1 MKDLL
6 KIFRVFFKI
15 GTFSF
20 GGGYAM
26 VLLIQREVVD
36 KQKWISLEEF
46 IPMLAL
52 AQSAPGPM
60 VVNTA
65 IIIGY
70 RIKKLWGAMIASLG
84 AILPAFIIMLIV
96 AKLFSSI
103 SDNEVVERVFKG
115 IRPAVVSL
123 ILTPVIVFA
132 QKVKRWTY
140 IVSLAVAIAIFYGV
154 SPLLIILGGVLAG
167 LLYAY
172 RNRKK
177 LMQ

>member
-1 MKDLL
+1 MRDLL
-6 KIFRVFFKI
+6 KIFKVFFKI
-15 GTFSF
+15 GAFSF

-36 KQKWISLEEF
+36 KQKWISLDEF

-70 RIKKLWGAMIASLG
+70 RIKKTWGAFIASLG
-84 AILPAFIIMLIV
+84 AILPAFIIMLII
-96 AKLFSSI
+96 AKVFSSI
-103 SDNEVVERVFKG
+103 ADNEVVERIFKG

-140 IVSLAVAIAIFYGV
+140 VVSLSVAIAIFYGV
-154 SPLLIILGGVLAG
+154 SPLLIILGGVTAG

-172 RNRKK
+172 MNRKK